1 VELGLMAKI
10 SYNAK
15 INSQQLAGFF
25 TAETVTPEIVEVKEA

>member
-1 VELGLMAKI
+1 MAKI

-25 TAETVTPEIVEVKEA
+25 TPEVVEKVELKEV

>member
-25 TAETVTPEIVEVKEA
+25 TAEAVVPEAVEIKEA